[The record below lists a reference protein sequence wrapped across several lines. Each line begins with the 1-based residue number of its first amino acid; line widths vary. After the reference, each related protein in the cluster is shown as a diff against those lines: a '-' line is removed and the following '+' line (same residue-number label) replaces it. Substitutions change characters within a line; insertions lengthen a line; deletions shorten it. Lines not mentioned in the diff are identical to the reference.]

1 MVKPQLCIGI
11 VHFLEM
17 SFMIRYI
24 NFISACSELK
34 APLDLMTF
42 RI

>member
-24 NFISACSELK
+24 NFISA
-34 APLDLMTF
+34 
-42 RI
+42 